1 VSERQ
6 NENATATRVGMAEAE
21 VADLELRLKESLQRE
36 QRLIEASKASTD
48 KASTD
53 TRDSLGPIGSAGE
66 TRTAIGAL
74 AGEIEAEIA
83 DLKLRLRESQER
95 EKRLVE
101 RVFLA
106 EERLEDAL
114 STEHELRIQIHR
126 YAEFNRDVKRSRP
139 WRMIQFLRRLV
150 GREW

>member
-1 VSERQ
+1 V
-6 NENATATRVGMAEAE
+6 ATAGR
-21 VADLELRLKESLQRE
+21 
-36 QRLIEASKASTD
+36 
-48 KASTD
+48 
-53 TRDSLGPIGSAGE
+53 
-66 TRTAIGAL
+66 
-74 AGEIEAEIA
+74 AGEIEAELA
-83 DLKLRLRESQER
+83 DLKHRLKESQER

-106 EERLEDAL
+106 EERLDDAL

-126 YAEFNRDVKRSRP
+126 YAEFNRAVQRSRP